1 MRWAH
6 LYFSDVRFLPDVSRH
21 LVTLFSVLISNF
33 GRVIQKTKRVTGGT
47 FSESVDS
54 HVAVSAGFPASLALT
69 RSE

>member
-33 GRVIQKTKRVTGGT
+33 GRVIQKTKRVTGGGR
-47 FSESVDS
+47 FLRECR
-54 HVAVSAGFPASLALT
+54 LT
-69 RSE
+69 RGSQCWFSRITGADSQ